1 MFNFALIVQSGT
13 VHEVFKG
20 GILLLLVLYILFLLI
35 ILKQIRSMNTIIT
48 QPNLFPII
56 QGALFSLIGF
66 TLFIFLL
73 GVAIL

>member
-1 MFNFALIVQSGT
+1 MLNIATLFQLST
-13 VHEVFKG
+13 VNETFKLG
-20 GILLLLVLYILFLLI
+20 VLVLTILYMLFLLV
-35 ILKQIRSMNTIIT
+35 ILKQIRSMNTIVT